1 MYKARCRVLKRNVAI
16 KILKSQ
22 YTKDNKFIENF
33 KKESHAAARLS
44 HPNIVNI
51 FDVGREEN
59 IYYIVMELV
68 EGRTLSNI
76 IAEEGPLDYRV
87 AMDYARQI
95 ASGLEAAHNHNII
108 HRDIKPHNILITH
121 DGIAKLAD
129 FGIAKAITDTTI
141 VDKTELRD
149 RKSVV

>member
-1 MYKARCRVLKRNVAI
+1 MSDHIIAGRYELIEKIGDGGMAVVYKARCRVLKRNVAI

-121 DGIAKLAD
+121 P
-129 FGIAKAITDTTI
+129 
-141 VDKTELRD
+141 
-149 RKSVV
+149 